1 MLTYTR
7 MAKNKDIN
15 AIMQIIKEAKK
26 FLKDSGSS
34 QWQGVYPD
42 LTTIQTDIDK
52 QNGLV
57 LVTDGK
63 ISGYAAVV
71 TGIEPTYAE
80 IEGKWKNNV
89 DPYATI
95 HRMAM
100 SEKYRGMHLAD
111 KFISN
116 IISLKYAEGV
126 KNFRIDTS
134 CKNEIVQHIAT
145 SHNFEYRGIIYVT
158 EDPEDKSR
166 LAYELNL

>member
-7 MAKNKDIN
+7 KARNADIA
-15 AIMQIIKEAKK
+15 AIMQIIKEAKN
-26 FLKDSGSS
+26 FLKASGSS

-42 LTTIQTDIDK
+42 LATIQTDIDK

-63 ISGYAAVV
+63 ISGYAAVIS
-71 TGIEPTYAE
+71 GIEPTYAE
-80 IEGKWKNNV
+80 IEGKWKN
-89 DPYATI
+89 DADQYATI

-100 SEKYRGMHLAD
+100 SESYRGMHLAD

-116 IISLKYAEGV
+116 IISIKYAEGIR
-126 KNFRIDTS
+126 NFRIDTS
-134 CKNEIVQHIAT
+134 RKNEIVQHIAT

-158 EDPEDKSR
+158 EDPEDRSR